1 MRPQACS
8 LVGSILDI
16 GLPARFAID
25 DIAKAVPCPTFEL
38 LKLQL
43 LDRSII
49 DRAGIDLY
57 TGKKS
62 TELKIL
68 QVCSLP
74 HHVLSAEIVT
84 ALPQHVNRLA
94 NLTPHRRPI
103 LTPSCGGVCW

>member
-16 GLPARFAID
+16 RLAARFAID

-43 LDRSII
+43 LDRSVI
-49 DRAGIDLY
+49 DRACIDLY
-57 TGKKS
+57 TRKKPI
-62 TELKIL
+62 EPKIL

-74 HHVLSAEIVT
+74 HHVLSAEIVA
-84 ALPQHVNRLA
+84 ALPQHLLQCLRYCIA
-94 NLTPHRRPI
+94 IDHRCI
-103 LTPSCGGVCW
+103 